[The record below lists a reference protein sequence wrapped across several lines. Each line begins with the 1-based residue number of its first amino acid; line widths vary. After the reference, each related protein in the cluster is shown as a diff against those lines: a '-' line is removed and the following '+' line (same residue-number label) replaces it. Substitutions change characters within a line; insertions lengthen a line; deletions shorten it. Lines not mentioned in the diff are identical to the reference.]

1 MFFITYHTV
10 RSSILDKSEAIL
22 KFYAATIIVLSAG
35 FEFIINKYIS
45 VNLCFCIYA
54 LISFLRKN
62 KKCMTYLT
70 WNVKKKRKTFIYD
83 ETGKERRTV
92 INTAWTCFQFKG
104 ALSGATR
111 RGKRIS
117 RIVLLGGW
125 MAVMVGVRRPRASTI
140 NVYKRRIETKEW
152 GKVRSRRR
160 QPQTYH
166 GRSVVRGTWHAL
178 RLFVSLPWILLWITS
193 PSSIRLYSAF
203 LSLLHCLSP
212 VSLLPYLILFLS
224 FLPLLLRPFILSYFV
239 FVFSPLF
246 PPSFSLL
253 TSLFL
258 SPPFLLFERIQLDST
273 RSVLR

>member
-1 MFFITYHTV
+1 MYDLSDLERKKETKNIYV
-10 RSSILDKSEAIL
+10 R
-22 KFYAATIIVLSAG
+22 
-35 FEFIINKYIS
+35 
-45 VNLCFCIYA
+45 
-54 LISFLRKN
+54 
-62 KKCMTYLT
+62 
-70 WNVKKKRKTFIYD
+70 WNRKRKKNGHKHGVNVFSVQ
-83 ETGKERRTV
+83 GS
-92 INTAWTCFQFKG
+92 
-104 ALSGATR
+104 ALTGATR

-140 NVYKRRIETKEW
+140 NVYKRRIEMREW

-178 RLFVSLPWILLWITS
+178 RLFVSLPWILFTDHVAFVAFACTLLFFRFCTVFFLFLS
-193 PSSIRLYSAF
+193 CLSSVPF
-203 LSLLHCLSP
+203 LSLLS
-212 VSLLPYLILFLS
+212 
-224 FLPLLLRPFILSYFV
+224 LLLRPFILLYFV

-258 SPPFLLFERIQLDST
+258 SLPLFPSVRKDPT
-273 RSVLR
+273 RFNGSMLRQPE